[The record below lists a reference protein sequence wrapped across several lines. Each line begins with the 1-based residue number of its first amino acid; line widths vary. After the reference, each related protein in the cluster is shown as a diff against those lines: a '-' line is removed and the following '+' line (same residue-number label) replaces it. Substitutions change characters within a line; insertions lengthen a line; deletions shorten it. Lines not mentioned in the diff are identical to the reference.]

1 MAGWMGGLFTR
12 DERAVVVFLAVS
24 LAIGSLVMA
33 ARRVDPSLV
42 AETQSPGADSTSAA
56 QPVETP
62 DWPIDV
68 NRASADEMVAL
79 PGIGPARAAAIIALR
94 DARGG
99 LGSLDELL
107 DVKGI
112 GPKTLERLRPF
123 AVAGPRARKAHPSG
137 RPAQGTGGGK

>member
-24 LAIGSLVMA
+24 LAVGSLVMA
-33 ARRVDPSLV
+33 ARRVDPRL
-42 AETQSPGADSTSAA
+42 ATEASPSGTGSAA
-56 QPVETP
+56 VAAPADAPAWPV
-62 DWPIDV
+62 DV
-68 NRASADEMVAL
+68 NRASADELVAL
-79 PGIGPARAAAIIALR
+79 PGVGPARAAAIVALR

-99 LGSLDELL
+99 LRSLDELL

-123 AVAGPRARKAHPSG
+123 AVAGPGRSEAGSTGERAQETG
-137 RPAQGTGGGK
+137 RRD

>member
-1 MAGWMGGLFTR
+1 MAGRMGGLFTR

-24 LAIGSLVMA
+24 LAVGSLVMA
-33 ARRVDPSLV
+33 ARRVDPRLK
-42 AETQSPGADSTSAA
+42 AETGASGADSATVAR
-56 QPVETP
+56 PVETP
-62 DWPIDV
+62 KWPIDV

-94 DARGG
+94 DERGG

-123 AVAGPRARKAHPSG
+123 AVAGPRARGAPPPG
-137 RPAQGTGGGK
+137 RAEQGTGERE

>member
-1 MAGWMGGLFTR
+1 MGGLFTR
-12 DERAVVVFLAVS
+12 DERAVVVFLALS
-24 LAIGSLVMA
+24 LAVGSLVMA
-33 ARRVDPSLV
+33 ARRVDPHLA
-42 AETQSPGADSTSAA
+42 AETQAPGADSAA
-56 QPVETP
+56 VARPADTP
-62 DWPIDV
+62 EWPIDV
-68 NRASADEMVAL
+68 NRASADDLVAL

-137 RPAQGTGGGK
+137 RPAQGTGGGE

>member
-24 LAIGSLVMA
+24 LAVGSLVMA
-33 ARRVDPSLV
+33 ARRVDPHV
-42 AETQSPGADSTSAA
+42 AAGTQAPAADSAA
-56 QPVETP
+56 ARQADAPE
-62 DWPIDV
+62 WPIDI
-68 NRASADEMVAL
+68 NRASAEELVAL

-94 DARGG
+94 DAQGG
-99 LGSLDELL
+99 LRSLDELL

-123 AVAGPRARKAHPSG
+123 AVAGPRPQEAPPPDGRARE
-137 RPAQGTGGGK
+137 TGGAE